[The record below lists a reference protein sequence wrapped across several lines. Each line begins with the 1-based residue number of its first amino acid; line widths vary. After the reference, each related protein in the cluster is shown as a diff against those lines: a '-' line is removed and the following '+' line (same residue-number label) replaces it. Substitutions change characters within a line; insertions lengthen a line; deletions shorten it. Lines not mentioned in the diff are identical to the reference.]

1 MIEEQEHKPHPNM
14 LAHKYWEQLKVDME
28 IERSAQ
34 EPRPLVD
41 AAMPK
46 VPAPLYWLEIEG
58 DPILRVRDT
67 GERRVVLLAHGAD
80 AWLQS
85 AGTIGHLGLH
95 QEGGSVWYVLDW
107 PAGIELA
114 EAVRRVD
121 RVSALLL
128 NLLERE
134 NRDEQ

>member
-1 MIEEQEHKPHPNM
+1 MIEEQEQEHKNPAGQ
-14 LAHKYWEQLKVDME
+14 LGHKYWEQLKVDME

-46 VPAPLYWLEIEG
+46 VPAPLYWLDVYG

-95 QEGGSVWYVLDW
+95 QEQGSVWYVLDW
-107 PAGIELA
+107 PAGIELE

-128 NLLERE
+128 NLLEKEAR
-134 NRDEQ
+134 